1 MSENQR
7 ADAETGATP
16 DEKQTD
22 TRTPRAIRF
31 SDSEWDEVKTA
42 AAEHKI
48 PAAEFV
54 RDAALDLARNK
65 NVVDP
70 AAMPPGTVALIER
83 IYRSTYI
90 VATLKR
96 DEMLREGRGDEL
108 DEMIKL
114 ARETQA
120 TILEDASK

>member
-1 MSENQR
+1 MSENER
-7 ADAETGATP
+7 TGAETGATP
-16 DEKQTD
+16 DAKQTD

-65 NVVDP
+65 NV
-70 AAMPPGTVALIER
+70 AESASMLAGTTALIER
-83 IYRSTYI
+83 VYRGVYLLS
-90 VATLKR
+90 TLKR
-96 DEMLREGRGDEL
+96 DEMLHEGRGDEL

-114 ARETQA
+114 AWETQA
-120 TILEDASK
+120 TIQEDASK

>member
-7 ADAETGATP
+7 TDAETGVTP

-42 AAEHKI
+42 AAENKI

-54 RDAALDLARNK
+54 RGAALDLARNR
-65 NVVDP
+65 NVADS
-70 AAMPPGTVALIER
+70 AAMPPGIVALIER

-96 DEMLREGRGDEL
+96 DEMLREGREDEL

>member
-1 MSENQR
+1 MSENER
-7 ADAETGATP
+7 TDAETGPTP

-54 RDAALDLARNK
+54 RDAALNLARNK
-65 NVVDP
+65 NVADP
-70 AAMPPGTVALIER
+70 AVMPPGIVALIER

-120 TILEDASK
+120 TILKDASK

>member
-1 MSENQR
+1 MSENER
-7 ADAETGATP
+7 TGAETGATP
-16 DEKQTD
+16 DAKQTD

-54 RDAALDLARNK
+54 RDAALAFAGGRTGADS
-65 NVVDP
+65 
-70 AAMPPGTVALIER
+70 AAMLPRIVALIER

-96 DEMLREGRGDEL
+96 DEMLREGRRAEL

>member
-1 MSENQR
+1 MSENER
-7 ADAETGATP
+7 TDAETGATP

-65 NVVDP
+65 NIADS
-70 AAMPPGTVALIER
+70 AAMPPGIVALIER

-96 DEMLREGRGDEL
+96 DEMPREGRGDEL

>member
-1 MSENQR
+1 MSEKER
-7 ADAETGATP
+7 ANVETGASA

-22 TRTPRAIRF
+22 TRTPRTIRF
-31 SDSEWDEVKTA
+31 SDSEWDEVKVA

-48 PAAEFV
+48 PAAELV

-65 NVVDP
+65 N
-70 AAMPPGTVALIER
+70 AADSASMPPGIAALIER
-83 IYRSTYI
+83 IYRSTYL

>member
-1 MSENQR
+1 MRKSER
-7 ADAETGATP
+7 TGTEIGATP
-16 DEKQTD
+16 DQKQTN

-31 SDSEWDEVKTA
+31 SDSEWDEVKMA

-65 NVVDP
+65 NVADS
-70 AAMPPGTVALIER
+70 AAMPAGVVGLIER
-83 IYRSTYI
+83 IYRSTYV

-96 DEMLREGRGDEL
+96 DEMLREGRGHEL
-108 DEMIKL
+108 DAMIRL

-120 TILEDASK
+120 TIQEDASK

>member
-7 ADAETGATP
+7 TDAETGATP

-22 TRTPRAIRF
+22 TRTPRGIRF
-31 SDSEWDEVKTA
+31 SDSEWDEVKKA

-54 RDAALDLARNK
+54 RDAALGLARNR
-65 NVVDP
+65 NVADS
-70 AAMPPGTVALIER
+70 AAMPPGIVALIER

>member
-7 ADAETGATP
+7 TGAETGATP
-16 DEKQTD
+16 EEKQTD

-54 RDAALDLARNK
+54 RDAVLDLARNK
-65 NVVDP
+65 TAADP
-70 AAMPPGTVALIER
+70 AVIPPGIVALIER

-96 DEMLREGRGDEL
+96 DEMLREGRGAKL
-108 DEMIKL
+108 DEMIKS

>member
-1 MSENQR
+1 MSENER
-7 ADAETGATP
+7 TDAQTGATP
-16 DEKQTD
+16 DQKQTD

-54 RDAALDLARNK
+54 RDAALDLARNR
-65 NVVDP
+65 NVADP
-70 AAMPPGTVALIER
+70 VTMPPGIVALIER